1 MTLSR
6 REQVILTGFVLA
18 VLFGIL
24 GMTLRKQLDAMEALR
39 GQLSLLRDQRKS
51 ERALIDSAP
60 VWKARYEDV
69 RDQMP
74 VFPMGTQVHTHW
86 GRVMTKFA
94 EMYGVNILRQQA
106 SNDMPLG
113 DVYELSIEV
122 REWEATLDGFLKFLH
137 AMQSEGAMLD
147 VRDLLIRPHPSRPT
161 ILRGS
166 FTLYCAF
173 MRAEAVEEQ
182 N

>member
-18 VLFGIL
+18 ILFGVL
-24 GMTLRKQLDAMEALR
+24 GMSLRKQLDAMEESR
-39 GQLSLLRDQRKS
+39 GQLGALRNQRAS
-51 ERALIDSAP
+51 ERSLIDSAP
-60 VWKARYEDV
+60 VWRERYEKV

-74 VFPMGTQVHTHW
+74 VFPMDMPVHTFW
-86 GRVMTKFA
+86 AGRMDALAGKH
-94 EMYGVNILRQQA
+94 GVTILRRTPGGEA
-106 SNDMPLG
+106 LLG
-113 DVYELSIEV
+113 DVYELPIDV

-166 FTLYCAF
+166 FTLYCAY
-173 MRAEAVEEQ
+173 MRAQTVEETE
-182 N
+182 